1 VLIQKSVTFVGHV
14 VSEHGIATDPKKTK
28 AVAEWPVS
36 KTIPEV
42 LAFLGLGG
50 YYRPFVPQFASIAS
64 PLNVMTGKG
73 KKFN

>member
-1 VLIQKSVTFVGHV
+1 MLIQKSVTFVGHV

-42 LAFLGLGG
+42 LAFLDWVDIIDPL
-50 YYRPFVPQFASIAS
+50 YRSLHLLPVHLMS
-64 PLNVMTGKG
+64 
-73 KKFN
+73 